1 MSADATPTPV
11 NPYSAPQ
18 ARVADMDLATDGLFY
33 VVAPRKFLILMI
45 GTLAGYTIYW
55 FYKNWS
61 LLDRRDK
68 KYWPVMRS
76 IFAIFFTHSLFREV
90 DAILKRDGK
99 LGSFAWD
106 HSGLATVFVVSALV
120 GTVCS
125 QLAAHHIGLPFTILT
140 VIGLLIPRMYS
151 LYRAQIAINL
161 ASDDPQGL
169 TNDAL
174 TLANFAWLV
183 FGVLIW
189 LSTLGSWY
197 LILTGRLVRGGFP
210 VQ

>member
-1 MSADATPTPV
+1 MSAEATPTPV
-11 NPYSAPQ
+11 NPYSPPQ

-33 VVAPRKFLILMI
+33 VVASRKFLIMMI
-45 GTLAGYTIYW
+45 GTLAGYSIYW

-68 KYWPVMRS
+68 RYWPVMRA
-76 IFAIFFTHSLFREV
+76 IFAIFFTHALFREV
-90 DAILKRDGK
+90 DAILQRDAK

-125 QLAAHHIGLPFTILT
+125 QLAAHHIGLPFTILI
-140 VIGLLIPRMYS
+140 VIGLFIPRMYT

-169 TNDAL
+169 TNAAL
-174 TLANFAWLV
+174 TLANSAWLV
-183 FGVLIW
+183 FGALIW

-197 LILTGRLVRGGFP
+197 LILTGRVLGENFP
-210 VQ
+210 MR